1 MLETLGGLRAWFAC
15 QRDGFCE
22 ERRSSSCVGVSKKLF
37 FFRSAH
43 ATQVLLLLLLWVW
56 YVCVVDG
63 LLEAIDPLVI
73 FMKGLGTLP
82 FVICCGCLVAFC
94 G

>member
-1 MLETLGGLRAWFAC
+1 
-15 QRDGFCE
+15 
-22 ERRSSSCVGVSKKLF
+22 
-37 FFRSAH
+37 
-43 ATQVLLLLLLWVW
+43 LWVW
-56 YVCVVDG
+56 YLCVVDG

-94 G
+94 R